1 MNKNNITAE
10 FQIPY
15 FQYLNTESKLTENL
29 DVPKFARDFEYLKK
43 LYKHMVLTRVFDTKA
58 IALQRT
64 GKLGTYASSLGQEAI
79 PTGIGMALHPT
90 DVFLTFYRGYG
101 TQFLRG
107 VTMEEIFL
115 YWGGSEAG
123 NNFKAESARQDFPMC
138 VPIGSQ
144 YLHAAG
150 VATAFKLRQ
159 EKRAVLV
166 TCGDGATSQGDVYEA
181 MNVAGAWNLPV
192 VFIIENN
199 QWAISVPRDKQTSA
213 KTLAQKGIGAGI
225 YAEQIDGNDVI
236 AVQERVSQA
245 LDRARNNY
253 SPTVIEAITYRLSD
267 HTTADDA
274 SRYRDKD
281 IIGKAWQEEP
291 VIRLR
296 NYLFEQKQWD
306 ENQEKNLLQQCSEQV
321 EKAVQNY
328 LNTPPEPKENMFN
341 FHYANMP
348 KSLIE
353 QRDKFL

>member
-1 MNKNNITAE
+1 MSKVVAE
-10 FQIPY
+10 FSIEY
-15 FQYLNTESKLTENL
+15 YQYLNAESKVVDTLPE
-29 DVPKFARDFEYLKK
+29 FAKDFNHLKK
-43 LYKHMVLTRVFDTKA
+43 LYKHMVLTRTFDTKA

-107 VTMEEIFL
+107 VTMEEVFL

-123 NNFKAESARQDFPMC
+123 NNFKAASAKEDFPMC

-144 YLHAAG
+144 YLHAVG
-150 VATAFKLRQ
+150 VATAFKLRHQ
-159 EKRAVLV
+159 KRAVLV

-181 MNVAGAWNLPV
+181 LNVAGAWNLPV

-199 QWAISVPRDKQTSA
+199 QWAISVPREKQTHA
-213 KTLAQKGIGAGI
+213 KTLAQKGIAAGI
-225 YAEQIDGNDVI
+225 DSEQIDGNDVI
-236 AVQERVSQA
+236 AVQERVSKA
-245 LDRARNNY
+245 LEKARNGNG
-253 SPTVIEAITYRLSD
+253 PTVIEAITYRLSD

-274 SRYRDKD
+274 SRYRNKD
-281 IIGKAWQEEP
+281 IVAKSWQEEP
-291 VIRLR
+291 VVRLR
-296 NYLFEQKQWD
+296 NYLAEHTQWD
-306 ENQEKNLLQQCSEQV
+306 ENQEKAWLQECSEKI
-321 EKAVQNY
+321 EKAVANY

-341 FHYANMP
+341 YHYGNMP
-348 KSLIE
+348 ASLIA

>member
-1 MNKNNITAE
+1 MNKAVKIAAE
-10 FQIPY
+10 FSIPY
-15 FQYLNTESKLTENL
+15 YQYLNSESKVISPLPE
-29 DVPKFARDFEYLKK
+29 FAKNFEYLKD
-43 LYKHMVLTRVFDTKA
+43 LYKHMVLTRTFDTKA

-79 PTGIGMALHPT
+79 PTGIGKALHPT

-123 NNFKAESARQDFPMC
+123 NNFKAESAKQDFPMC

-144 YLHAAG
+144 YLHAVG
-150 VATAFKLRQ
+150 VATAFKLRHQ
-159 EKRAVLV
+159 KRAVLV

-181 MNVAGAWNLPV
+181 LNVAGAWNLPV

-199 QWAISVPRDKQTSA
+199 QWAISVPREKQTAA
-213 KTLAQKGIGAGI
+213 KTLAQKGIAAGI
-225 YAEQIDGNDVI
+225 ASEQVDGNDVI
-236 AVQERVSQA
+236 AVQDRVAIA
-245 LDRARNNY
+245 LEKARNNLG
-253 SPTVIEAITYRLSD
+253 PTVIEAITYRLSD

-274 SRYRDKD
+274 SRYRNKD
-281 IIGKAWQEEP
+281 IVGKSWQEEP

-296 NYLFEQKQWD
+296 NYLFENKHWS
-306 ENQEKNLLQQCSEQV
+306 ESEEKEWQTACSEKV
-321 EKAVQNY
+321 EKAVANY

-341 FHYANMP
+341 FHYGNMP
-348 KSLIE
+348 KSLIA

>member
-1 MNKNNITAE
+1 MSKDNKIAAE
-10 FQIPY
+10 FTIPY
-15 FQYLNTESKLTENL
+15 YQYLNSESKVVSPLPE
-29 DVPKFARDFEYLKK
+29 FAKDFEHLKK
-43 LYKHMVLTRVFDTKA
+43 LYKHMVLTRTFDTKS

-79 PTGIGMALHPT
+79 PTGIGMALDPK

-101 TQFLRG
+101 TQLLRG

-115 YWGGSEAG
+115 YWGGSEQG
-123 NNFKAESARQDFPMC
+123 NNFKAASAKEDFPMC

-144 YLHAAG
+144 YLHAVG
-150 VATAFKLRQ
+150 VATAFKLRHQ
-159 EKRAVLV
+159 KRAVLV

-181 MNVAGAWNLPV
+181 MNVAGAWQLPV

-199 QWAISVPRDKQTSA
+199 QWAISVPREKQTSA
-213 KTLAQKGIGAGI
+213 KTLAQKGIGTGI
-225 YAEQIDGNDVI
+225 DCEQIDGNDVI
-236 AVQERVSQA
+236 AVQDRVAHA
-245 LDRARNNY
+245 LEKARNNN
-253 SPTVIEAITYRLSD
+253 SPTVIEAVTYRLSD

-274 SRYRDKD
+274 SRYRNKD
-281 IIGKAWQEEP
+281 IIAKAWQEEP
-291 VIRLR
+291 VVRLR
-296 NYLFEQKQWD
+296 NYLFENKHWD
-306 ENQEKNLLQQCSEQV
+306 ETQEKNWQQECSETI

-348 KSLIE
+348 KQLIE

>member
-1 MNKNNITAE
+1 MSKVVAE
-10 FQIPY
+10 FSIEY
-15 FQYLNTESKLTENL
+15 YQYLNAESKVVDTLP
-29 DVPKFARDFEYLKK
+29 DFAKNFDHLKK
-43 LYKHMVLTRVFDTKA
+43 LYKHMVLTRTFDTKS

-79 PTGIGMALHPT
+79 PTGIGIALNPD

-107 VTMEEIFL
+107 VTMEEVFL

-123 NNFKAESARQDFPMC
+123 NNFKAASAKEDFPMC

-144 YLHAAG
+144 YLHAVG
-150 VATAFKLRQ
+150 VATAFKLRHQ
-159 EKRAVLV
+159 KRAVLV

-199 QWAISVPRDKQTSA
+199 QWAISVPREKQTHA
-213 KTLAQKGIGAGI
+213 KTLAQKGIAAGI
-225 YAEQIDGNDVI
+225 DSEQIDGNDVI

-245 LDRARNNY
+245 LNKARDGKG
-253 SPTVIEAITYRLSD
+253 PTVIEAITYRLSD

-274 SRYRDKD
+274 SRYRNKD
-281 IIGKAWQEEP
+281 IIAKAWQEEP
-291 VIRLR
+291 VVRLR
-296 NYLFEQKQWD
+296 NYLFENKQWD
-306 ENQEKNLLQQCSEQV
+306 ENQEKQWLQECSEKIEQ
-321 EKAVQNY
+321 AVANY

-348 KSLIE
+348 ASLIA

>member
-1 MNKNNITAE
+1 MSKLVAE
-10 FQIPY
+10 FSIEY
-15 FQYLNTESKLTENL
+15 HQYLNAESKVVDSLPE
-29 DVPKFARDFEYLKK
+29 FAKNFDHLKK
-43 LYKHMVLTRVFDTKA
+43 LYKHMVLTRTFDTKA

-79 PTGIGMALHPT
+79 PTGIGMALNPD

-107 VTMEEIFL
+107 VTMEEVFL

-123 NNFKAESARQDFPMC
+123 NNFKAASAKEDFPMC

-144 YLHAAG
+144 YLHAVG
-150 VATAFKLRQ
+150 VATAFKLRHQ
-159 EKRAVLV
+159 KRAVLV

-199 QWAISVPRDKQTSA
+199 QWAISVPREKQTHA
-213 KTLAQKGIGAGI
+213 KTLAQKGIAAGI
-225 YAEQIDGNDVI
+225 DSEQIDGNDII
-236 AVQERVSQA
+236 AVQERISHA
-245 LDRARNNY
+245 LNKARNGNG
-253 SPTVIEAITYRLSD
+253 PTVIEAITYRLSD

-274 SRYRDKD
+274 SRYRNKD
-281 IIGKAWQEEP
+281 IIAKAWQEEP
-291 VIRLR
+291 VVRLR
-296 NYLFEQKQWD
+296 NYLAEHKQWD
-306 ENQEKNLLQQCSEQV
+306 ETQEKQWLQECSEKI
-321 EKAVQNY
+321 EKAVANY

-341 FHYANMP
+341 YHYANMP
-348 KSLIE
+348 ASLIA